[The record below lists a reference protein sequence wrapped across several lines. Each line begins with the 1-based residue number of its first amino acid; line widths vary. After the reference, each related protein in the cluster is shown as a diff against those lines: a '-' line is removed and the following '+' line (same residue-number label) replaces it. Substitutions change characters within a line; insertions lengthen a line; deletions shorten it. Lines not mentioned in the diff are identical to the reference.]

1 MAFSLS
7 IVFGLL
13 LLAFGVSRVRTMRGS
28 KQDVQ
33 TLFGRK

>member
-7 IVFGLL
+7 IVFGLFV
-13 LLAFGVSRVRTMRGS
+13 LAFGVSRVRTKRGA